1 MAAMGVGLR
10 VLQCW
15 AIPIL
20 GPWAGTGPSEFLPRQ
35 GGPEPSFAST
45 GLRHCHHGTPQP
57 LRRAR
62 DPQLE
67 EARENM
73 CPSLQLRVLVVET
86 MP

>member
-1 MAAMGVGLR
+1 MAATGVGLR

-45 GLRHCHHGTPQP
+45 GLRH
-57 LRRAR
+57 
-62 DPQLE
+62 
-67 EARENM
+67 
-73 CPSLQLRVLVVET
+73 
-86 MP
+86 